1 MVRVIVI
8 IPVDVLSAEVAQGAV
23 NGIMVLMR
31 LLNCIIHSQVIV
43 QPRSVISQV
52 DYVCNAVVQGVVKLS
67 VPLMQ
72 RGGVD
77 FLKVV
82 LLFLFLLS
90 LVVTDF

>member
-1 MVRVIVI
+1 
-8 IPVDVLSAEVAQGAV
+8 
-23 NGIMVLMR
+23 MR

-90 LVVTDF
+90 LVVTDFWRLRAPKEILKKGVKHEKLVTLFHAIF